1 MNNKLVEDEIKNDI
15 EEDEEEVVIFQ
26 IIINLY

>member
-1 MNNKLVEDEIKNDI
+1 MDNKLVEDEIKNDI

>member
-1 MNNKLVEDEIKNDI
+1 MNNILVEDEIKNDI

>member
-1 MNNKLVEDEIKNDI
+1 MDKKLVKDEIKNDI